1 MSTGFWIGLLV
12 LVTGVAAL
20 GRSRGWHDEA
30 GGPRFPSGRLGPVA
44 HLFRNGIGP
53 IALAALPLQLFGIVW
68 VAAAILMMASVVP
81 TEQAPRLAVGVIV
94 GGIFLVA
101 VATVLTRF
109 VVWLR
114 HRDRAG

>member
-20 GRSRGWHDEA
+20 GRGREWHDEA

-44 HLFRNGIGP
+44 HLFRNGVGP
-53 IALAALPLQLFGIVW
+53 IAVEALPIQLFGIVW
-68 VAAAILMMASVVP
+68 VAAAILMMVSVVP
-81 TEQAPRLAVGVIV
+81 TEQAPRLAVGVLV
-94 GGIFLVA
+94 GGISVVA
-101 VATVLTRF
+101 AATALTRF

-114 HRDRAG
+114 HRDRAS